1 MHSPPR
7 KEPLISRLTQPWK
20 RHLRP
25 LVLNTL
31 RRLRGSRAP
40 HDSIAVTDYATKSP
54 ACHHTKLPTLK
65 GESIPSRAMS
75 GDPAGIEATLAMIPD
90 PLVRERYVKELFGAK
105 FACPDDSVCIL
116 HDGRVAHDGG
126 LIITS
131 ENNVLRG
138 ISCID
143 FDTALPTNPLH
154 LHYLPRP
161 RRVLG
166 SVAVATCS
174 MPYNYYHWM
183 IEAVPR
189 LGMYAEA
196 GVDFDHVY
204 APTRHRFQ
212 RETLRLLGLSDS
224 KIIRGSQNT
233 HIVSDQLVAS
243 SWNRA
248 STRRTV
254 GFLHNRLTSHL
265 DAHEHPRLRVFIS
278 RRKRGKRVITN
289 DAEVF
294 GMLQPLGFER
304 YELETMSVG
313 DQIKLFY
320 NADCVIGPH
329 GAGLANIAFCREGT
343 KVIEINTPYRTS
355 TCFYDIAHYRGLRY
369 QLHIA
374 QPDHRGFFSFD
385 PTNGLGDSN
394 MTVEATTF
402 ARSLKSHRQR
412 TVLQISSDPSPPE
425 T

>member
-1 MHSPPR
+1 M
-7 KEPLISRLTQPWK
+7 SRLTRPWK

-25 LVLNTL
+25 LILNTL
-31 RRLRGSRAP
+31 RRFRGSRAP
-40 HDSIAVTDYATKSP
+40 HDSITIADYAATSQ
-54 ACHHTKLPTLK
+54 ACHRIELPTLK
-65 GESIPSRAMS
+65 TESIPARAMS
-75 GDPAGIEATLAMIPD
+75 GDPAAVEATMAMIPD

-105 FACPDDSVCIL
+105 LVGSDDSVCML
-116 HDGRVAHDGG
+116 NEGRVAHDGG
-126 LIITS
+126 LVITS
-131 ENNVLRG
+131 ENNVLCG
-138 ISCID
+138 VSCID

-154 LHYLPRP
+154 LRYLPRP
-161 RRVLG
+161 SHVAG
-166 SVAVATCS
+166 SVTVVTCS

-196 GVDFDHVY
+196 GVGIDRVY
-204 APTRHRFQ
+204 APTRRRFQ
-212 RETLRLLGLSDS
+212 RDTLRLLGLSDS
-224 KIIRGSQNT
+224 KIIRGSQNA

-243 SWNRA
+243 SWNPI

-254 GFLHNRLTSHL
+254 GFLHTRLTAPL
-265 DAHEHPRLRVFIS
+265 DADDQPRLRVFIS
-278 RRKRGKRVITN
+278 RRKRGKRVVTN

-294 GMLQPLGFER
+294 GKLQPLGFKR

-313 DQIKLFY
+313 DQIELFY

-374 QPDHRGFFSFD
+374 QPDHKGFFNFD

-394 MTVEATTF
+394 MTVEPGAF
-402 ARSLKSHRQR
+402 AALVRSFLAEPSAADSSADFQR
-412 TVLQISSDPSPPE
+412 YNAA
-425 T
+425 

>member
-1 MHSPPR
+1 M
-7 KEPLISRLTQPWK
+7 SRLTQPWK

-31 RRLRGSRAP
+31 RRFRGLPAP
-40 HDSIAVTDYATKSP
+40 HESIAVAAYAAQSK
-54 ACHHTKLPTLK
+54 ACHRTELPKLNA
-65 GESIPSRAMS
+65 ESIPARAMS
-75 GDPAGIEATLAMIPD
+75 GDPAAIEATLAMIPD

-105 FACPDDSVCIL
+105 LVCSDDSVCML
-116 HDGRVAHDGG
+116 DHGRVAHDGG
-126 LIITS
+126 LVITS
-131 ENNVLRG
+131 DNNVLRG

-154 LHYLPRP
+154 LRYLPRP
-161 RRVLG
+161 KYVAE
-166 SVAVATCS
+166 SVAVVTCS

-183 IEAVPR
+183 IEAIPR

-196 GVDFDHVY
+196 GAEIDRVY
-204 APTRHRFQ
+204 APTRQRFQ
-212 RETLRLLGLSDS
+212 RETLRLLGLSGARV
-224 KIIRGSQNT
+224 IRGTQNA
-233 HIVSDQLVAS
+233 HVEAEQLVAS
-243 SWNRA
+243 SWNPA

-265 DAHEHPRLRVFIS
+265 DAHEHSGLRVFIS

-289 DAEVF
+289 DAEIF
-294 GMLQPLGFER
+294 EKLQPLGFRR

-320 NADCVIGPH
+320 NAECVIGPH

-355 TCFYDIAHYRGLRY
+355 TCFYDIAHFRGLQY

-374 QPDHRGFFSFD
+374 KPDHRGFFSFD

-394 MTVEATTF
+394 MTVEAAAF
-402 ARSLKSHRQR
+402 AVLVRSFLEEPSAADSSVDFQR
-412 TVLQISSDPSPPE
+412 VIAA
-425 T
+425 